1 MPPEDFDALETILI
15 GEHLHPVFQP
25 VINLRR
31 RALYGYEGLIRGPS
45 DSPLHSP
52 ARLFEAATRYGRLL
66 ELDYLAR
73 RVLIAQFARLRL
85 PGRLF
90 LNINPDVL
98 MSPHYAA
105 GLTQNYLHDCDMRP
119 DQVVIEITE
128 TQPVENYGLIQT
140 AIEHYREAGFSIAI
154 DDLGAGYSGLK
165 LWSEMRPDF
174 VKIDRHFITGID
186 SDRIKHQFVR
196 SILEISQSLGCQVI
210 TEGVE
215 TRDEYSAIRKLGA
228 SFAQGYYFARPGAN
242 PPLAADPAWFRV
254 PGARR
259 IPSRTHTAA
268 GLLKP
273 MPTVNAEDSVD
284 SAAEVFLHNPAVQS
298 ICILNQDEPVG
309 IVLRTNFM
317 NLYAHRF
324 GRELYGRQPVRRF
337 AEKNYLTFDVS
348 TPLNI
353 ISKRITGTPD
363 THVDEFVLVDQGH
376 FAGRGTLL
384 DLLQNISRQQIEIAQ
399 HANPL
404 TLLPGNV
411 PIMRH
416 LAKLIRTGQSFVM
429 AYCDLDHFKPF
440 NDTYGYARGD
450 EVIALL
456 AATLRAQACA
466 ADDFIGHIGGDDFL
480 VFFQRPDWERSCHD
494 LLAEFVRQI
503 AGHYPA
509 EDLRRGYTCAHDRNN
524 QEQHYPLISLS
535 IGALVVA
542 DPQRHHLDYIV
553 EQATHTKHR
562 AKCTAG
568 NVLVRSELA
577 PPDEAKPA
585 PGIATASNPV
595 TLAVC

>member
-1 MPPEDFDALETILI
+1 MPPEDFDALEAILT

-31 RALYGYEGLIRGPS
+31 RTLYGYEGLIRGPS

-52 ARLFEAATRYGRLL
+52 ARLFETATRHGRLL

-73 RVLIAQFARLRL
+73 RILIEQFARLRL

-90 LNINPDVL
+90 ININPEVL

-105 GLTQNYLHDCDMRP
+105 GLTRKYLRDCGMSP
-119 DQVVIEITE
+119 DRVVIEITE
-128 TQPVENYGLIQT
+128 TQPVENYALIQT
-140 AIEHYREAGFSIAI
+140 AIEHYRETGFGIAI

-165 LWSEMRPDF
+165 LWSEMHPDF

-215 TRDEYSAIRKLGA
+215 TRGEYGAVRKLGA
-228 SFAQGYYFARPGAN
+228 GFAQGYYFARPGAS

-254 PGARR
+254 PGVRR
-259 IPSRTHTAA
+259 VPTSTHTAA

-273 MPTVNAEDSVD
+273 MPVIDSADCVD
-284 SAAEVFLHNPAVQS
+284 MAAEVFLHNPTVQS
-298 ICILNQDEPVG
+298 ICVLSQDEPVG
-309 IVLRTNFM
+309 ILLRTNFM

-337 AEKNYLTFDVS
+337 ADKNYLTFEVS
-348 TPLNI
+348 TPLDI

-363 THVDEFVLVDQGH
+363 THVDEFVLIDQGR

-384 DLLQNISRQQIEIAQ
+384 DLLQSISRQQIEIAR

-416 LAKLIRTGQSFVM
+416 LEKLIRTGQSFVM

-440 NDTYGYARGD
+440 NDIYGYARGD

-456 AATLRAQACA
+456 AATMCAQACA

-480 VFFQRPDWERSCHD
+480 VFFQRPDWEQSCRAI
-494 LLAEFVRQI
+494 LTEFARQI
-503 AGHYPA
+503 AGHYTA
-509 EDLRRGYTCAHDRNN
+509 EDLRRGYTSARDRDNR
-524 QEQHYPLISLS
+524 EQRYPLISLS
-535 IGALVVA
+535 IGALVIA
-542 DPQRHHLDYIV
+542 DPQRHHMDYIV
-553 EQATHTKHR
+553 EQAAR
-562 AKCTAG
+562 AKHSAKCIAG
-568 NVLVRSELA
+568 DTLIYHDLK
-577 PPDEAKPA
+577 PPDL
-585 PGIATASNPV
+585 TNPV
-595 TLAVC
+595 PYIANSSGSVVQTVS